1 MGRWWVLNTISGGIK
16 TQSQLNF
23 LSVQFEVA
31 KRHSK
36 MVSNA
41 TGKSASKPFNNLQKF
56 AIVGLLIVGQVL
68 GARLR
73 RDAPIL
79 REWETP
85 TFGLEGRGFEGQG
98 FEGEA
103 RGFDGDIR
111 AGFGGEIRVTDD
123 FGGVE
128 GEVRGI
134 FNDGRFDG
142 FGEGRFD
149 EYGIPH
155 EDYGP
160 PVEPPKHEEYGIPHE
175 DYGPPALRVEP
186 VTEQ

>member
-1 MGRWWVLNTISGGIK
+1 
-16 TQSQLNF
+16 
-23 LSVQFEVA
+23 
-31 KRHSK
+31 

-41 TGKSASKPFNNLQKF
+41 TAKSSSKVFINLQKF

-85 TFGLEGRGFEGQG
+85 TFGLEGRGFDGQGFEGQG

-103 RGFDGDIR
+103 RGFD
-111 AGFGGEIRVTDD
+111 
-123 FGGVE
+123 
-128 GEVRGI
+128 VR
-134 FNDGRFDG
+134 

-160 PVEPPKHEEYGIPHE
+160 PIEPPKHEEYGIPHE
-175 DYGPPALRVEP
+175 DYGTPALRAEP